1 MPPRP
6 FFTRVFTILA
16 TLSLLLGATFT
27 GGTPIAYATLGW
39 VGGMFPAGGSSTTI
53 TAGGAFTVYVQVYKA
68 GVTEPAGQ
76 GANISCTLHWAAV
89 PYFGGTWSNVT
100 DTAMTFNTQVGNND
114 EYKATINPGV
124 GLYEFTAFCTDTT
137 DSTTLWQTGGNGKL
151 VADVASGACNA
162 AAQGDNTVY
171 YNGLLHDSFSSTY
184 RNPGGPVPTTQGTVT
199 LKFRTCMDDVNAIP
213 TIRIWDDR
221 NDTET
226 IAALTFD
233 SHSSDATLG
242 GVTYWAYTV
251 AVPASANIFYY
262 VFKATDGA
270 TSAFYRDDD
279 PKFYG
284 GGYGAGEANQT
295 TAYNNSYQL
304 TIYDPAYSVPAWMQ
318 RGIVYQI
325 FPDRFRNGNTGNDP
339 AAGRFSYNTPG
350 GAIVRSNQSD
360 WNYTV
365 CDPRN
370 TYTPS
375 CDGKYGDNFYG
386 GDLAG
391 ITQKI
396 NDGYFDNLG
405 VTVLYLN
412 PIFRSPS
419 NHKYDTADY
428 MVIDPDFGTLAD
440 FQSLVAAANTHGIKI
455 MLDGVFNHVSS
466 DSKYFDRYFRYDAA
480 GNLTSPGGI
489 GADDNSGACEA
500 AASSFYS
507 WFYFPDIGNPGKD
520 GAATVYCNNDS
531 PQSYEAWYGYSSL
544 PKLQANSTAV
554 RNLIW
559 NNGLSSVGPYWT
571 QQGAWGWRFD
581 VGADVDCGLTCVPSN
596 DYWEGFRAAVRN
608 VGVTG
613 KSDVVM
619 LGEEWGDASGWLL
632 GNEWDSVMN
641 YRYRSAV
648 MSWLFT
654 GCSGNGCNGGTSFDD
669 NDSNGGSSSGS
680 IAYLSPSQFNARLR
694 AIAEDYP
701 PMAFKAMMNLEGS
714 HDTNRIRFLLKKANN
729 DNDSAAQQR
738 MKEMWI
744 FAFTYAGAPTL
755 YYGDEIG
762 LNHDGVFSGGKYEDD
777 PYNRAPFPWPD
788 ASGSSYT
795 PLTDLQG
802 FARHMASVR
811 LSYRA
816 LQDGDVQH
824 GLIIDDANK
833 LYGFARTNGSQT
845 ALIALNRD
853 GAAHTATFTG
863 LNASP
868 YNLPDGTVLVD
879 ALNGGTY
886 TVSGGSVSVTV
897 NPTWGVVL
905 LEQNKIETPATITN
919 LNVTVPGNDV
929 LLKWNPIITDTTGG
943 RELATAYEIHR
954 STTSSFT
961 PGAGTLI
968 ATVTPSNYGNV
979 NNQQTYTNTGAAN
992 TAYYYIVLA
1001 KNAAG
1006 KVSAAHTSVPSWLS
1020 VTVNVVASEDG
1031 YALESTETS
1040 GVGGSANS
1048 TATTFR
1054 MGDDASDRQYRGIL
1068 SFDTGTPLPDT
1079 ATVRSAEVRIQRA
1092 SVTGTSPFS
1101 THGTLWVDII
1111 TGAYSGN
1118 NAVQTADFQAASTA
1132 TQVASLSNATS
1143 NGQWSSGFLNSTG
1156 NAAVNKTGRT
1166 QLKLRFNLD
1175 DNDDLG
1181 ADYISY
1187 NSGNHATSTSRP
1199 VLVIYYTLP

>member
-1 MPPRP
+1 MNSRRH
-6 FFTRVFTILA
+6 TLIRLSSVLLVLA
-16 TLSLLLGATFT
+16 LSLSNVYVTGA
-27 GGTPIAYATLGW
+27 ALGW
-39 VGGMFPAGGSSTTI
+39 VGSMFPAGGSSNTI
-53 TAGGAFTVYVQVYKA
+53 TSGGSFTVYVQVYKA
-68 GVTEPAGQ
+68 GVTEAPGQ
-76 GANISCTLHWAAV
+76 GANITCSLHWGTV
-89 PYFGGTWSNVT
+89 PYFGGTWSNTT
-100 DTAMTFNTQVGNND
+100 DTPMTFNIQAGNND
-114 EYKATINPGV
+114 EYKGTITPGV

-137 DSTTLWQTGGNGKL
+137 DSTTMYQGAGNGKL
-151 VADVASGACNA
+151 VVDAASGACNA
-162 AAQGDNTVY
+162 AAQGNNDVY
-171 YNGLLHDSFSSTY
+171 YNGLLHDSFSTAY
-184 RNPGGPVPTTQGTVT
+184 RNPTGPVTASQTVT
-199 LKFRTCMDDVNAIP
+199 LKFRTCMDDLNATP
-213 TIRIWDDR
+213 SIRLWNDR
-221 NDTET
+221 TDTET
-226 IAALTFD
+226 IASLTFD
-233 SHSSDATLG
+233 SHGSDATLG
-242 GVTYWAYTV
+242 GVTNWKYDL
-251 AVPASANIFYY
+251 AVGASPTIHYY
-262 VFKATDGA
+262 VFKATDGTA
-270 TSAFYRDDD
+270 AAFYRDDD

-284 GGYGAGEANQT
+284 GGYGLGEANQT
-295 TAYNNSYQL
+295 TAYNNSYQV
-304 TIYDPAYSVPAWMQ
+304 TVYDPAFAVPEWMQ

-325 FPDRFRNGNTGNDP
+325 FPDRFRDGNSGNNP
-339 AAGRFSYNTPG
+339 PAGRFSYNTPG
-350 GAIVRSNQSD
+350 GSIARSNQAN

-370 TYTPS
+370 TYAPS
-375 CDGKYGDNFYG
+375 CDAKYGDNFYG

-391 ITQKI
+391 ITQKV
-396 NDGYFDNLG
+396 NEGYFDTLG

-412 PIFRSPS
+412 PIFRAPS

-440 FQSLVAAANTHGIKI
+440 FQTLAAAANAHGIKI
-455 MLDGVFNHVSS
+455 ILDGVFNHTSS
-466 DSKYFDRYFRYDAA
+466 DSKYFDRYSRYDAA
-480 GNLTSPGGI
+480 GNLTSPGGP
-489 GADDNSGACEA
+489 GVDDNSGACEA

-507 WFYFPDIGNPGKD
+507 WFYFPDTGNPGKD
-520 GAATVYCNNDS
+520 GTTVVYCNNDS

-544 PKLQANSTAV
+544 PKLQANITAV

-559 NNGLSSVGPYWT
+559 ANGLNSVGPYWT

-581 VGADVDCGLTCVPSN
+581 VGADVDCGLTCAPSN
-596 DYWEGFRAAVRN
+596 DYWEGFRAAVRDS
-608 VGVTG
+608 GVTG
-613 KSDVVM
+613 KSDVIT

-641 YRYRSAV
+641 YRFRSAV

-654 GCSGNGCNGGTSFDD
+654 GCSGNGCTGGTSFDD

-680 IAYLSPSQFNARLR
+680 ISYISPSQFNARLR

-701 PMAFKAMMNLEGS
+701 PMALKAMMNLEGS
-714 HDTNRIRFLLKKANN
+714 HDTNRIRFLLKKSNN

-738 MKEMWI
+738 MKELWI

-762 LNHDGVFSGGKYEDD
+762 LNHDGVFSGGKWEDD

-788 ASGSSYT
+788 VGGSSYT
-795 PLTDLQG
+795 AVTDLQG
-802 FARHMASVR
+802 FARLMASLR

-879 ALNGGTY
+879 GLSGSTF

-905 LEQNKIETPATITN
+905 LEQTKVETPSAVSG
-919 LNVTVPGNDV
+919 LAVTVPGNDV
-929 LLKWNPIITDTTGG
+929 LLKWAPVTTDTGAG
-943 RELATAYEIHR
+943 RELATTYEIHR
-954 STTSSFT
+954 STSSSFT
-961 PGAGTLI
+961 PGPGTLI
-968 ATVTPSNYGNV
+968 ASINPSNFGNA
-979 NNQQTYTNTGAAN
+979 NNQQTYTDVGAAT

-1001 KNAAG
+1001 KNSAG
-1006 KVSAAHTSVPSWLS
+1006 KTSAAHTAVPSWLT
-1020 VTVNVVASEDG
+1020 VTVNVIASEDG
-1031 YALESTETS
+1031 YITESGENTNT
-1040 GVGGSANS
+1040 GGSLSS
-1048 TATTFR
+1048 TATTLR
-1054 MGDDASDRQYRGIL
+1054 LGDTSADRQTLSIL
-1068 SFDTGTPLPDT
+1068 SFDTGVSLPDN

-1101 THGTLWVDII
+1101 THGALWVDMV
-1111 TGAYSGN
+1111 TGAYSGSN
-1118 NAVQTADFQAASTA
+1118 TLQTGDFQAASTA

-1143 NGQWSSGFLNSTG
+1143 NGQWSNGFLNSTG

-1166 QLKLRFNLD
+1166 QFKLRFNLD

-1181 ADYISY
+1181 NDYISY
-1187 NSGNHATSTSRP
+1187 NSGNHATSSSRP
-1199 VLVIYYTLP
+1199 VLVLYYTVP